1 MDKNLLKEINF
12 KQEDKITIIGHSG
25 AGKTTLMGWL
35 IENKMKTFQ
44 NVYIVDTVNRFSNV
58 PSLDYVGVTKCK
70 KQYANITCIK
80 LHTEIQFEALIYYLS
95 SHFSKFF
102 VAVDEIDRYVS
113 IYRLYPEVKLWLEE
127 GRNFDRGG
135 LFTVRR
141 VGFLNK
147 SILGNSHYLFL
158 FKMNIATDL
167 DYISQI
173 TGVNVSN
180 LQYHGEHSFYIID
193 LYKTKIL
200 GETEL

>member
-1 MDKNLLKEINF
+1 MDKNLLREINF

-35 IENKMKTFQ
+35 IENKMKNFQ
-44 NVYIVDTVNRFSNV
+44 NVYIVDTVNRFSHV
-58 PSLDYVGVTKCK
+58 PSLNYVGVTKCK
-70 KQYANITCIK
+70 KQYPNITCVKI
-80 LHTEIQFEALIYYLS
+80 HTEIQFEALIYYLS
-95 SHFSKFF
+95 RHFSNFF

-113 IYRLYPEVKLWLEE
+113 IYRLYPETKLWLEE

-193 LYKTKIL
+193 LYQTKIL